1 MSAAPEVDVSASG
14 ARAAPAAPAASG
26 SVAALLAADAD
37 DESLRRYKA
46 QLLGGAAGAAS
57 SASAAAGARVTVH
70 CLRLQVA
77 GRPPIELAC
86 GDAAA
91 RAALAAAPP
100 LIVAEG
106 AEYRPSLL
114 FTVEGSDVVLGL
126 VLRTVISNGLGIP
139 LERQRHML
147 GSYPPDGARV
157 EAELPRAAW
166 PAGMLARGTY
176 YARSTVSDDDGN
188 THLDAAWRFTI
199 ARQWPAAAPP

>member
-1 MSAAPEVDVSASG
+1 MSAAPDAPPDDAEGSG
-14 ARAAPAAPAASG
+14 ARAAPTASG
-26 SVAALLAADAD
+26 SVAVLLAVDAG

-46 QLLGGAAGAAS
+46 SLLGAAAG
-57 SASAAAGARVTVH
+57 SASAAPGARVTVH

-100 LIVAEG
+100 LVVAEG
-106 AEYRPSLL
+106 AEYAPSLL

-188 THLDAAWRFTI
+188 THLDVAWRFTI
-199 ARQWPAAAPP
+199 AKQWPA